1 MKDSFMKE
9 ALKQAQKAYA
19 IEEIPVGCV
28 IVKDNK
34 IIAKGYNKKET
45 TNNPC
50 GHAEIITIQKACKK
64 NSDWRLENCEM
75 YVTLEPCM
83 MCVGAIIQS
92 RIKKV
97 YIGTLDKKT
106 GAVISKIDVNN
117 QYIVNHKFEYEVG
130 ILEDECSNILKD
142 FFRILRK
149 GKV

>member
-1 MKDSFMKE
+1 MKE

-50 GHAEIITIQKACKK
+50 GHAEIVTIQKACKK
-64 NSDWRLENCEM
+64 ISDWRLENCEM
-75 YVTLEPCM
+75 YITLEPCM

>member
-1 MKDSFMKE
+1 MKNSFMKE
-9 ALKQAQKAYA
+9 ALKQAKKAYS

-34 IIAKGYNKKET
+34 IIAKGYNEKET

-106 GAVISKIDVNN
+106 GAVISKFNVNS

-142 FFRILRK
+142 FFRNLRK

>member
-1 MKDSFMKE
+1 MKNSFMKE

-50 GHAEIITIQKACKK
+50 GHAEIVTIQKACKK
-64 NSDWRLENCEM
+64 ISDWRLENCEM
-75 YVTLEPCM
+75 YITLEPCM

>member
-50 GHAEIITIQKACKK
+50 GHAEIVTIQKACKK
-64 NSDWRLENCEM
+64 ISDWRLENCEM
-75 YVTLEPCM
+75 YITLEPCM

>member
-1 MKDSFMKE
+1 MKNSFMKE
-9 ALKQAQKAYA
+9 ALKQAKKAYV

>member
-64 NSDWRLENCEM
+64 ISEWRLENCEM